1 MDLKN
6 GETVFRDE
14 TDTFKIIYENPQKG
28 FVVYVNFSGN
38 LGTPVF
44 QCTTYKLSVDRV
56 ASFKDRLNA

>member
-14 TDTFKIIYENPQKG
+14 TDTFKIVYESPSQG
-28 FVVYVNFSGN
+28 FTVYVNFSGN
-38 LGTPVF
+38 LWTQVF
-44 QCTTYKLSVDRV
+44 RCTTYKLAVDRV